1 MSRVCKGNTSY
12 RGGEWKVVS
21 LISFLNPANVRVFAS
36 WLGLGRFRNSESHGR
51 DRQLSFSL
59 GETETV
65 YEVFAQMS
73 GSCHRTGV
81 Q

>member
-1 MSRVCKGNTSY
+1 MSRECKGNTSY

-51 DRQLSFSL
+51 
-59 GETETV
+59 ETAIIFTRGD
-65 YEVFAQMS
+65 S
-73 GSCHRTGV
+73 NGL
-81 Q
+81 